1 MAKDKR
7 NREKEQT
14 LLGAEEKKHGTKKKK
29 NSPVKIVVMSLLGAV
44 LLVAVVFLVI
54 LGKYLLELFS
64 SDEEGSAPIIQHQTT
79 ADAYKNKVGYYLFG
93 MLGEEIGDDTQ
104 SLAIL
109 CHDKVEKTVN
119 ILQLPQDTYLGNSDD
134 FAVKHVGGVWSN
146 PKPLTW
152 CETCRKRVYEPE
164 MADGKHSVCQT
175 KLSEKTGSSVENLID
190 VFNDQYSLPVDGYFL
205 FPEKAM
211 VKLIDALGGVTVDV
225 DKKFTLQDIT
235 YKSGVRTLDGA
246 AAVYYMTYGK
256 KDVSTDLQCMERQ
269 RQVYTA
275 LLARLMNGEKE
286 TVQDHL
292 ETLMNGSTPIRT
304 ATSVKDMMTVIDGF
318 SQATLSRMTVFTAP
332 GEAVKSGSATY
343 YSLHANA
350 LLTLLNEKFNPYGIT
365 ISETDLKAVELKEP
379 SKKSNTDE
387 ELLSELLV
395 EQVKPQ
401 ESSPAA

>member
-1 MAKDKR
+1 MAKDRR
-7 NREKEQT
+7 NREKEQQT
-14 LLGAEEKKHGTKKKK
+14 RLGPEEKTRSARKKK
-29 NSPVKIVVMSLLGAV
+29 NSPAKIIVMSLLGAV

-54 LGKYLLELFS
+54 LGQYLLELFS
-64 SDEEGSAPIIQHQTT
+64 SDEGDSTPIIQHQTT

-93 MLGEEIGDDTQ
+93 LLGSEIGDDTQ
-104 SLAIL
+104 SLALI
-109 CHDKVEKTVN
+109 CHDKAEKNVD
-119 ILQLPQDTYLGNSDD
+119 ILQFPQDTYLGNDGT

-175 KLSEKTGSSVENLID
+175 ALTEKTGSSVENLID
-190 VFNDQYSLPVDGYFL
+190 VFNDQYSMPVDGYFL

-211 VKLIDALGGVTVDV
+211 IKLVDALGGVTVDV
-225 DKKFTLQDIT
+225 DKKFTLDDVT

-256 KDVSTDLQCMERQ
+256 KDVSTDLARMERQ

-275 LLARLMNGEKE
+275 LLSRLMNGDKE
-286 TVQDHL
+286 EVQDAL
-292 ETLMNGSTPIRT
+292 STVMNGSTPIRT
-304 ATSVKDMMTVIDGF
+304 DVAVKDMMTILGAF
-318 SQATLSRMTVFTAP
+318 SEASLSRMTVYTAP

-343 YSLHANA
+343 YSLHAA
-350 LLTLLNEKFNPYGIT
+350 KLLELLNAEFNPYGLT

-387 ELLSELLV
+387 QTLSELFV
-395 EQVKPQ
+395 EQAKPQ
-401 ESSPAA
+401 ESK